1 MNLVLRY
8 RRRRGVHV
16 VLGTAGPGRTQLR
29 GVTDTAIA
37 AAVELQVVA
46 VRVDDD
52 GPFRLADVTD
62 TMAAAAIE
70 TWAEGVRVLSAGE
83 G

>member
-1 MNLVLRY
+1 MIELLLRLLS
-8 RRRRGVHV
+8 GGT
-16 VLGTAGPGRTQLR
+16 LTPSGTAVPGRTQLR
-29 GVTDTAIA
+29 GVTDTALA
-37 AAVELQVVA
+37 DAVELQVRG
-46 VRVDDD
+46 VRIEDDEL
-52 GPFRLADVTD
+52 FRLADVSD